1 MFNIPKQNISDDADY
16 QPNGAG
22 LAYVGSAISY

>member
-1 MFNIPKQNISDDADY
+1 MVIIPKHNISDDADY

-22 LAYVGSAISY
+22 LTYVGSAIPY